1 MSCSRIPQL
10 APCHDKTL
18 EFYTARITCMVT
30 SQSGQHYSGRS
41 KTSPQC
47 SIEHSIPLNVTN
59 KPSPKAASSAAHL
72 HQLGWDLERPKNSRI
87 PCLASFLETFLD
99 LKSRVQM
106 ITSNRS
112 RLDALNL
119 TPRYSPQPRLVGTR
133 LFLPFRRIRII
144 RLD

>member
-1 MSCSRIPQL
+1 MIKLCNFTQL
-10 APCHDKTL
+10 VLPAWL
-18 EFYTARITCMVT
+18 T

-47 SIEHSIPLNVTN
+47 SIQHSIPLNVTN

-72 HQLGWDLERPKNSRI
+72 HLLGWDLERPKNSRF
-87 PCLASFLETFLD
+87 PCQASFLETFLD
-99 LKSRVQM
+99 LKSRVQL
-106 ITSNRS
+106 IISNRS

-133 LFLPFRRIRII
+133 LFLPFRRILII